1 MVSYEDPH
9 LAEMAMRAYHIQ
21 TKVEDIVAGR
31 AELKRAI
38 KVQEGASLVRVMKD
52 KQDLQVMHQAVF
64 DHLQTKTIP
73 DKCRKENRTMTP
85 EQTRDAAKAHMETLM
100 VD

>member
-21 TKVEDIVAGR
+21 SKVEDIVAGR
-31 AELKRAI
+31 VELKRAI
-38 KVQEGASLVRVMKD
+38 KVQEGASLARVMKD
-52 KQDLQVMHQAVF
+52 KQDLNVLHQAVL
-64 DHLQTKTIP
+64 DYLQAKTIP
-73 DKCRKENRTMTP
+73 DQCFKEKRTMTA